1 MITKEDADNL
11 ESENPKELVDIICT
25 QSELIDDLYSQLK
38 QRDEEIERLKHKRI
52 VQICGFDKRRGINI
66 SMELYRLLESLNKGL
81 AIEVI
86 DKKTVSDLF
95 LLLETYTRTHFETF
109 KGLKAFRLIG
119 GI

>member
-1 MITKEDADNL
+1 MIIN
-11 ESENPKELVDIICT
+11 SEQVRFDPGNGILCAKCA
-25 QSELIDDLYSQLK
+25 
-38 QRDEEIERLKHKRI
+38 
-52 VQICGFDKRRGINI
+52 FDKRRGINI

-81 AIEVI
+81 TIEVI